1 MTVRLDSY
9 QADKG
14 MDAPAC
20 EKPMHEGAFGRHHV
34 GIFLRPLFDL
44 LLPGKL
50 WSILAWN
57 LLLQSLAMGGR
68 IEPRG
73 LLQDPRLRGAS
84 GGIPTDRQGTE
95 GYFRPLQESR
105 QSTG

>member
-1 MTVRLDSY
+1 MTVRVDSY

-20 EKPMHEGAFGRHHV
+20 KKPMHEGTFGRHHI
-34 GIFLRPLFDL
+34 GIFLRPLFSL

-50 WSILAWN
+50 WAILAWN
-57 LLLQSLAMGGR
+57 LLLQSFAMGGR

-73 LLQDPRLRGAS
+73 LLEDPRLRGAS
-84 GGIPTDRQGTE
+84 GGISTDRQRTM
-95 GYFRPLQESR
+95 GYLRRDHESR
-105 QSTG
+105 QLTG